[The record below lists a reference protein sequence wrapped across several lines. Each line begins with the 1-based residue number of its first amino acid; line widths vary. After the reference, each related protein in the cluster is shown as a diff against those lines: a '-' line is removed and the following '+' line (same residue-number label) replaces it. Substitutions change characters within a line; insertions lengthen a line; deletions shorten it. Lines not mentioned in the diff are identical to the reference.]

1 MSRIFEALKGME
13 AERAAHGAPDKDS
26 LGVMELPE
34 LRRYPRRE
42 LSAPL
47 TVYGRGPAGAP
58 FYQEVDVVNVSADG
72 GLIVMRT
79 SVCEGQEL
87 LLINNHSS
95 QEQLCHVVRVRSRD
109 VLLKRL
115 PELIRMPWTQ
125 GLHRDCAVDSG
136 FDLAPCREG

>member
-13 AERAAHGAPDKDS
+13 AERAARGAPDKDS

-34 LRRYPRRE
+34 LRRFPRRE

-95 QEQLCHVVRVRSRD
+95 QEQLCHVVRIRSRD
-109 VLLKRL
+109 AETSEVGVTFPSPNPKFW
-115 PELIRMPWTQ
+115 E
-125 GLHRDCAVDSG
+125 VSG
-136 FDLAPCREG
+136 PPVTEEISDEGF

>member
-87 LLINNHSS
+87 LLINNHSL
-95 QEQLCHVVRVRSRD
+95 QEQLCHVVRIRSRD
-109 VLLKRL
+109 AETSEVGVTFPSPNPKLW
-115 PELIRMPWTQ
+115 E
-125 GLHRDCAVDSG
+125 VSG
-136 FDLAPCREG
+136 PPVTEEISDEGF